1 MILQALL
8 FSNDADLVA
17 VFDQALTGLKIESL
31 HLDDPLRFLDLL
43 ANEHF
48 DLLVV
53 DWDGTEHGLEVLAQ
67 SRQRS
72 ANRDAIVMLA
82 TTERDPARF
91 LERGAN
97 LILYK
102 PLTLQALERHLR
114 SAHLLMQ
121 DERRRYNR
129 YAIELP
135 VAIRTPEGRQVLG
148 KGYSLSEGG
157 IALQFSERLDTQGV
171 LQVEFVLP
179 QEKLAMQLTGKL
191 AWVNSDL
198 HTGIRFVRLTSET
211 REQLT
216 GWLERYASPPA
227 PAS

>member
-8 FSNDADLVA
+8 YSNDAELVA
-17 VFDQALTGLKIESL
+17 VFDEALTSLKIESL
-31 HLDDPLRFLDLL
+31 HMDDALRFLDLA

-67 SRQRS
+67 ARQRS

-102 PLTLQALERHLR
+102 PLTLPALERHLR

-129 YAIELP
+129 YP
-135 VAIRTPEGRQVLG
+135 VQLSVSVRTSEGRQVLG

-157 IALQFSERLDTQGV
+157 IALEFSERLNTDGV
-171 LQVEFVLP
+171 MQVEFVLP
-179 QEKLAMQLTGKL
+179 KENLTLQLSGKL
-191 AWVNSDL
+191 AWVNADM
-198 HTGIRFVRLTSET
+198 HTGIRFVQLTNDL
-211 REQLT
+211 REQLR
-216 GWLERYASPPA
+216 GWLERNATPA
-227 PAS
+227 A

>member
-1 MILQALL
+1 MVLQALL
-8 FSNDADLVA
+8 YSNDGELVS
-17 VFDQALTGLKIESL
+17 VFDQALTSLKIESL

-53 DWDGTEHGLEVLAQ
+53 DWDGTEHGLDVLAQ
-67 SRQRS
+67 ARQHS

-82 TTERDPARF
+82 TTERDPTRF

-114 SAHLLMQ
+114 SAHMLMQ

-129 YAIELP
+129 YPVRLP
-135 VAIRTPEGRQVLG
+135 VSVRMPDGRQVLG
-148 KGYSLSEGG
+148 NGYSLREGG
-157 IALQFSERLDTQGV
+157 IALEFPERVNTDDL

-179 QEKLAMQLTGKL
+179 KEDLAMQLTGKL

-198 HTGIRFVRLTSET
+198 HTGIRFVQLRNEA
-211 REQLT
+211 REQLR
-216 GWLERYASPPA
+216 GWLERNAPSPA
-227 PAS
+227 A

>member
-8 FSNDADLVA
+8 YSNDAELVS
-17 VFDQALTGLKIESL
+17 VFDQALTSLKIESL
-31 HLDDPLRFLDLL
+31 HLDDPLRYLDLL

-53 DWDGTEHGLEVLAQ
+53 DWDGTENGLEVLAQ
-67 SRQRS
+67 ARQRS
-72 ANRDAIVMLA
+72 ANRDAVLMLA
-82 TTERDPARF
+82 TTERDPERF

-129 YAIELP
+129 YPVQIP
-135 VAIRTPEGRQVLG
+135 VAVRTPEGRQVLG
-148 KGYSLSEGG
+148 NGYSLSEGG
-157 IALQFSERLDTQGV
+157 IALEFSERLNTDA
-171 LQVEFVLP
+171 LLRVEFVLP

-198 HTGIRFVRLTSET
+198 HTGIRFVQLNNEA
-211 REQLT
+211 REQLR
-216 GWLERYASPPA
+216 GWLERNAQPST
-227 PAS
+227 S